1 MNIETSG
8 TAFSTLLLQL
18 RRWAPPRLQA
28 ACRHLLLLGAVLTLV
43 SGCQSTGQTGTL
55 PPSGKVTSNTL
66 ASGDV
71 IQITFPAAAEL
82 NQSQKIR
89 IDGKITLPIVG
100 EVTAAGKA
108 PLALQNEL
116 IAKYGPNLQDA
127 KVIVSLVSSASVVYV
142 NGAVGAPNKVVLDRQ
157 MTVFEAIMES
167 GGFSPVA
174 DLKKVTLTRQVDGK
188 LQRQILNLKEGSD
201 GTMYVKPFDTISVGQ
216 TWF

>member
-1 MNIETSG
+1 MNAEHSR
-8 TAFSTLLLQL
+8 TAYSILLRQL
-18 RRWAPPRLQA
+18 RRWTSPGPRA
-28 ACRHLLLLGAVLTLV
+28 ACRPLLLLGAVMILGA
-43 SGCQSTGQTGTL
+43 GCQSTGQTGTL
-55 PPSGKVTSNTL
+55 PPSGKVASTIL

-89 IDGKITLPIVG
+89 LDGKINLPIVG
-100 EVTAAGKA
+100 EITAAGKA
-108 PLALQNEL
+108 PLTLQNEL
-116 IAKYGPNLQDA
+116 IEKYGPNLQDA

-157 MTVFEAIMES
+157 LTVYETIMES

-174 DLKKVTLTRQVDGK
+174 DLKKVILTRQVDGK

-201 GTMYVKPFDTISVGQ
+201 GMIYVKPFDTISVGQ

>member
-1 MNIETSG
+1 
-8 TAFSTLLLQL
+8 
-18 RRWAPPRLQA
+18 
-28 ACRHLLLLGAVLTLV
+28 
-43 SGCQSTGQTGTL
+43 
-55 PPSGKVTSNTL
+55 SNTL

-89 IDGKITLPIVG
+89 IDGKIMLPIVG
-100 EVTAAGKA
+100 EITAAGKA

-116 IAKYGPNLQDA
+116 VAKYGPNLQDA
-127 KVIVSLVSSASVVYV
+127 KVIVNLLSSASVVYV

-174 DLKKVTLTRQVDGK
+174 DLKKVILTRQVDGK
-188 LQRQILNLKEGSD
+188 LQRQILNLKDGSD
-201 GTMYVKPFDTISVGQ
+201 GVMYVKPFDTISVGQ